1 MKLTHILTPL
11 ALAAGF
17 TIATAAHAEQS
28 FPTRAVTIVVPFAA
42 GGPVDF
48 VAREVG
54 NLLSKETGQTFVV
67 QNVGGGH
74 GIPAMNRV
82 GRAPADGYTLLLA
95 GASNVTDQPLATD
108 ASREA
113 AGMLEPVSLVA
124 TSPQVLVVSAALPVG
139 TTQEFI
145 DYARKN
151 PGVVNFGSA
160 GVGTI
165 SHLGLELFASRSN
178 VDVVH
183 VPYKGTSLVTQDLRS
198 GAVHALLTSM
208 PSIKPLIEANA
219 IRAVGLTSAS
229 VGKDTDG
236 LPQLSESVQG
246 MEYATW
252 YGMYV
257 TKGTPAP
264 VVEKLNGYLRKVLD
278 DEDLKQKMLETGTKL
293 TASSPQELQ
302 ARVDRDSKLWTQAVG
317 ASRLNQQPKS

>member
-1 MKLTHILTPL
+1 MKFK
-11 ALAAGF
+11 ALISS
-17 TIATAAHAEQS
+17 IALGATVAFSVSAHAEEGY
-28 FPTRAVTIVVPFAA
+28 PTRPVTIVVPFAA

-54 NLLSKETGQTFVV
+54 ALLSKETGQTCVV

-74 GIPAMNRV
+74 DIPAMNRV
-82 GRAPADGYTLLLA
+82 GRGHSDRYRLLLG

-108 ASREA
+108 ASRED
-113 AGMLEPVSLVA
+113 GSPLEPVSLVA
-124 TSPQVLVVSAALPVG
+124 TSPQVLVVSSTLPV
-139 TTQEFI
+139 TTTEEFI
-145 DYARKN
+145 DYAKKN

-165 SHLGLELFASRSN
+165 SHLGLELLASRSN

-183 VPYKGTSLVTQDLRS
+183 GPYKGTSLVTQDLRS

-208 PSIKPLIEANA
+208 PPIKPLSDANA
-219 IRAVGLTSAS
+219 IRALGLTSDS
-229 VGKDTDG
+229 VGKDTEG
-236 LPQLSESVQG
+236 IPKLATAVPG

-264 VVEKLNGYLRKVLD
+264 VVEKLNGFLRKVLD
-278 DEDLKQKMLETGTKL
+278 DEQLKAKLLETGTQL
-293 TASSPQELQ
+293 TASSPAELQ
-302 ARVDRDSKLWTQAVG
+302 ARVDRDSKLWTEAVG
-317 ASRLNQQPKS
+317 AAQLKHKTNS